1 MKMEALEVL
10 ELLEDFEEVEKAIEV
25 DKKWKENFL

>member
-1 MKMEALEVL
+1 MEALEVL
-10 ELLEDFEEVEKAIEV
+10 ELLEEFEKVEGASEV